1 MKINELINNLQ
12 SYKNTYGNL
21 EIVYSSDD
29 EGNKIESV
37 KFAPTPMKKD
47 WKSIYAELTKKEW
60 DNDTELSITT
70 INNRG
75 QNKEIIK

>member
-1 MKINELINNLQ
+1 MKISQLINNLQ

-29 EGNKIESV
+29 EGNKIENV

-47 WKSIYAELTKKEW
+47 ENDCYNTETKKP
-60 DNDTELSITT
+60 THIC
-70 INNRG
+70 IN
-75 QNKEIIK
+75 